1 MKTSKDLAAMSSSN
15 FKALLR
21 MIDAIETLTEWR
33 AFYSV
38 LVSTDLDEEERR
50 WIRRAWMRRR
60 VALEGGDDQDEY
72 LGNFDASDFLNA
84 IESATTSSLLCELER
99 LAFERQKIGLLSDM
113 DIKDITAAIEARQ
126 SSLTTQ
132 KTAFSS
138 DVLNLLKTVE
148 ECDEYIAEIDSRAD
162 AGEITM
168 REKDA
173 AIKAINETR
182 ERIARTSPRRAC
194 EF

>member
-38 LVSTDLDEEERR
+38 LTSTDLDDEERR

-60 VALEGGDDQDEY
+60 ATIEGGDDQDEY
-72 LGNFDASDFLNA
+72 LGNFDASDFLKA
-84 IESATTSSLLCELER
+84 IEAATTSSLLCELER
-99 LAFERQKIGLLSDM
+99 LAFERQKIGLLSECE
-113 DIKDITAAIEARQ
+113 IKEIVDAVESRQ
-126 SSLTTQ
+126 SCLIQQ
-132 KTAFSS
+132 KAAFSS

-148 ECDEYIAEIDSRAD
+148 ECDEYIAEIDARAD
-162 AGEITM
+162 SGEITT

-173 AIKAINETR
+173 AIKAISATR
-182 ERIARTSPRRAC
+182 ERLAQTSPRRAC

>member
-60 VALEGGDDQDEY
+60 AVIEGGDDQDEY

-99 LAFERQKIGLLSDM
+99 LAYERQKIGLLSES
-113 DIKDITAAIEARQ
+113 DIKDITSAIEARQ

-162 AGEITM
+162 SGEITS
-168 REKDA
+168 RERDA
-173 AIKAINETR
+173 AIKEISAAR
-182 ERIARTSPRRAC
+182 ERLARTSPRRAC

>member
-1 MKTSKDLAAMSSSN
+1 MKTSKELAAQSSSN
-15 FKALLR
+15 FKALLL
-21 MIDAIETLTEWR
+21 MIDTIETLTEWR
-33 AFYSV
+33 AFESV
-38 LVSTDLDEEERR
+38 FKSTDLDDEERR
-50 WIRRAWMRRR
+50 WVRQAWMHRRET
-60 VALEGGDDQDEY
+60 LDGGDQDEY

-84 IESATTSSLLCELER
+84 IEAATTSSLLCELER
-99 LAFERQKIGLLSDM
+99 LAFERQKIGLLSEK
-113 DIKDITAAIEARQ
+113 DIKDISAAIEARQ
-126 SSLTTQ
+126 SSLTLK

-162 AGEITM
+162 AGEITT

-173 AIKAINETR
+173 AIKAISETR
-182 ERIARTSPRRAC
+182 ERIAQTSPRRGC

>member
-38 LVSTDLDEEERR
+38 LTSTDLDDEERR

-84 IESATTSSLLCELER
+84 IEAATTSSLLYELER
-99 LAFERQKIGLLSDM
+99 LAFARQKIGLLSER
-113 DIKDITAAIEARQ
+113 DIMDITAAIEARQ
-126 SSLTTQ
+126 SSLTVK

-162 AGEITM
+162 AGEITT

-173 AIKAINETR
+173 AIKEINATR
-182 ERIARTSPRRAC
+182 ERLAQTPPRRGC

>member
-1 MKTSKDLAAMSSSN
+1 MKTSKDLSAMSSSN

-21 MIDAIETLTEWR
+21 MIDAIETMTEWR

-38 LVSTDLDEEERR
+38 LASTDLDEEERR
-50 WIRRAWMRRR
+50 WIRRAWIRRR
-60 VALEGGDDQDEY
+60 VALEGGDQDEY

-99 LAFERQKIGLLSDM
+99 LAFARQKIGLLSDSDVM
-113 DIKDITAAIEARQ
+113 DITAAIEARQ
-126 SSLTTQ
+126 SSLTSK

-162 AGEITM
+162 AGEITT

-173 AIKAINETR
+173 AIKEINATR

>member
-1 MKTSKDLAAMSSSN
+1 MKNSKELAALSSSN

-33 AFYSV
+33 TFETIFT
-38 LVSTDLDEEERR
+38 STDLDEEERR
-50 WIRRAWMRRR
+50 WVRRAWMRRR
-60 VALEGGDDQDEY
+60 ATIDGGDDQDEY
-72 LGNFDASDFLNA
+72 LGNFDASDFIGA

-99 LAFERQKIGLLSDM
+99 LAYERHKIGLLSEHE
-113 DIKDITAAIEARQ
+113 IKEIVDAVETRKAC
-126 SSLTTQ
+126 LTQQ

-148 ECDEYIAEIDSRAD
+148 ECDEYIAEIDARAD
-162 AGEITM
+162 SCEITT

-173 AIKAINETR
+173 AIKAISATR
-182 ERIARTSPRRAC
+182 ERLAQTAPRRAC

>member
-38 LVSTDLDEEERR
+38 LTSTDLDEEERR

-60 VALEGGDDQDEY
+60 VALEGGGDQDEY

-99 LAFERQKIGLLSDM
+99 LAFARQKIGLLSEN

-126 SSLTTQ
+126 SSLTFK

-162 AGEITM
+162 AGEITT
-168 REKDA
+168 REKEA
-173 AIKAINETR
+173 AIKEISATR
-182 ERIARTSPRRAC
+182 ERLAQTPPRRGC